1 MPQSEFVGRQWD
13 NQSVTDARFTTA
25 FDDLHDLLSLVDV
38 DEVGDIET
46 LLMFLFARPI
56 SVEEAWGDDG
66 GATSLDV
73 MVPGNDES
81 IGSVYDFPMSLMEL
95 VRSCAEAA
103 AELGPYAWNDP
114 TPFEETQDVVA
125 MGDAELITA
134 LQQALGA
141 VRLFNLMDSDE

>member
-1 MPQSEFVGRQWD
+1 M
-13 NQSVTDARFTTA
+13 TDARFTTD

-56 SVEEAWGDDG
+56 VVEEVWDDDG
-66 GATSLDV
+66 VPTSLDV
-73 MVPGNDES
+73 IVQGNDES
-81 IGSVYDFPMSLMEL
+81 IGSVYDFPMSVMEL

-114 TPFEETQDVVA
+114 TPSEETQDVVA